1 MFKQQKQIIAD
12 YVSKNPNKSAK
23 QVSAELGLNYNSV
36 RGRISE
42 LKKSKILAVNDNS
55 EYTFIGSWWWKKLK
69 TGFTNDV
76 SRNYLEVYAYTYEA
90 GSTEAPNRYRFLK
103 NAVEEKYKITIDE
116 AGYDFEETDF
126 PEDEYKYPNV
136 AVGKGTGIWLN

>member
-12 YVSKNPNKSAK
+12 YVSKNPNQSAK

-55 EYTFIGSWWWKKLK
+55 E
-69 TGFTNDV
+69 
-76 SRNYLEVYAYTYEA
+76 
-90 GSTEAPNRYRFLK
+90 
-103 NAVEEKYKITIDE
+103 
-116 AGYDFEETDF
+116 
-126 PEDEYKYPNV
+126 
-136 AVGKGTGIWLN
+136 